1 MMASYIVLN
10 EQFSISELSTE
21 ETNKCQLKNKYP
33 STTGKQTLWSMFL
46 KISLGALYIDFFWQT
61 IVLIHKMIIAML

>member
-33 STTGKQTLWSMFL
+33 STTGKQTL
-46 KISLGALYIDFFWQT
+46 
-61 IVLIHKMIIAML
+61 